1 MSREEINGRMR
12 GAGVEYKEDRIAG
25 RGAGVEERGVGWKDK
40 EQGLRR
46 EEKD

>member
-1 MSREEINGRMR
+1 MKGR
-12 GAGVEYKEDRIAG
+12 GAGVEERGDRIAG
-25 RGAGVEERGVGWKDK
+25 RGAGVEKRGVGWKDK